1 MWIGS
6 SKSGPINVHLLT
18 QYFSILQ
25 DLVVS
30 LNYSYNLFFFSL
42 YLKKLLGQTFSKKP
56 LGSHKIEKFGGQR
69 SEKFHK
75 IHICLI
81 NQLLIVFIAFAL
93 ARAIAEI
100 HIYACTFHCHLLLS
114 LPIFKVW
121 IFWKY
126 SSQGNLFQDQ
136 TFLPF

>member
-30 LNYSYNLFFFSL
+30 LNYSYNLPFFAL
-42 YLKKLLGQTFSKKP
+42 YSPFKILNFSKKL